1 MNFLEMENKEIHDTS
16 NSQSHPNGELGG
28 TSSYINLY
36 KQYHE
41 QIKAHSATVMNEQRD
56 ASFDMFERLGFPT
69 SKLENYKYT
78 DLTEPLSADYGLNIN
93 RINIPVNPYEV
104 FKCDVPGIH
113 SYLYFVLND
122 GFYPVNDDRNE
133 ALPENVIIC
142 SLKEACEK
150 YPELVAK
157 YYAKLSSTKNDG
169 LVAFNGAFAQDGFF
183 MYVPQNVQLD
193 RPVQLIN
200 IMRSD
205 VDLMANSHNLIVLE
219 KNAKAQLLVCD
230 HTMDD
235 VRFIT
240 NRVTEVFVDE
250 YATYEHYK
258 LENTHNKTTNL
269 ATLLIDQKQSSNVLG
284 NIITLHNGITRNSI
298 EIGINGEHCETTL
311 CGMVVADKNQQVDNF
326 STILHNKPNCQSTEL
341 FKYVLDDTAK
351 GGFTGQLY
359 VARDAQ
365 KTQAFQTNKNILLN
379 RTAKM
384 RTKPQLEIYADD
396 VKCSHGAT
404 IGQLDESAMFY
415 MRQRGIPEKE
425 ARLLL
430 MFAFTADVI
439 ENIRIDAL
447 KDRMKML
454 VEKRLRGEL
463 SKCEGCVICQ

>member
-1 MNFLEMENKEIHDTS
+1 MKEINNKANF
-16 NSQSHPNGELGG
+16 NSSLVGRLGG
-28 TSSYINLY
+28 AEYINLY

-41 QIKAHSATVMNEQRD
+41 TIKKHSSSLMNAGRD
-56 ASFDMFERLGFPT
+56 ASFALFEKLGFPT
-69 SKLENYKYT
+69 TKLEKYKYT
-78 DLTEPLSADYGLNIN
+78 DLTDALSYDYGLNIN
-93 RINIPVNPYEV
+93 RLSIPVNPYQV
-104 FKCDVPGIH
+104 FKCDVPGIQ

-122 GFYPVNDDRNE
+122 GFYPVNDKRNDD
-133 ALPENVIIC
+133 LPESVIVC
-142 SLKEACEK
+142 SLREASEK
-150 YPELVAK
+150 YPALVEK
-157 YYAKLSSTKNDG
+157 YYGKLTATKNDG

-183 MYVPQNVQLD
+183 MYVPENVQLD

-205 VDLMANSHNLIVLE
+205 VDFMANSHNLIILE

-235 VRFIT
+235 VRFVT

-269 ATLLIDQKQSSNVLG
+269 STLLIDQKASSNVLG
-284 NIITLHNGITRNSI
+284 NIITLHNGVTRNTI

-311 CGMVVADKNQQVDNF
+311 CGMVVGDKNQQVDNYT
-326 STILHNKPNCQSTEL
+326 SIRHNKPNCHSTEL
-341 FKYVLDDTAK
+341 FKYVLDDVSK
-351 GGFTGQLY
+351 GGFTGELY

-365 KTQAFQTNKNILLN
+365 KTQAYQTNKNILLN

-439 ENIRIDAL
+439 DYIRIDAL
-447 KDRMKML
+447 QDRMKML

>member
-1 MNFLEMENKEIHDTS
+1 MEK
-16 NSQSHPNGELGG
+16 Q
-28 TSSYINLY
+28 YINLY

-41 QIKAHSATVMNEQRD
+41 TIKKHSSLLMNAGRD
-56 ASFDMFERLGFPT
+56 ASFALFEKLGFPT
-69 SKLENYKYT
+69 TKLEKYKYT
-78 DLTEPLSADYGLNIN
+78 DLTDALSYDYGLNIN
-93 RINIPVNPYEV
+93 RLSIPVNPYQV
-104 FKCDVPGIH
+104 FKCDVPGIQ

-122 GFYPVNDDRNE
+122 GFYPVNDKRNDD
-133 ALPENVIIC
+133 LPENVIIC
-142 SLKEACEK
+142 SLREASEK
-150 YPELVAK
+150 YPALVEK
-157 YYAKLSSTKNDG
+157 YYGKLTATKNDG

-183 MYVPQNVQLD
+183 MYVPENVQLD

-205 VDLMANSHNLIVLE
+205 VDFMANSHNLIILE

-235 VRFIT
+235 VRFVT

-269 ATLLIDQKQSSNVLG
+269 STLLIDQKASSNVLG
-284 NIITLHNGITRNSI
+284 NIITLHNGVTRNTI

-311 CGMVVADKNQQVDNF
+311 CGMVVGDKNQQVDNYT
-326 STILHNKPNCQSTEL
+326 SIRHNKPNCHSTEL
-341 FKYVLDDTAK
+341 FKYVLDDVSK
-351 GGFTGQLY
+351 GGFTGELY

-365 KTQAFQTNKNILLN
+365 KTQAYQTNKNILLN

-439 ENIRIDAL
+439 DYIRIDAL
-447 KDRMKML
+447 QDRMKML

>member
-1 MNFLEMENKEIHDTS
+1 MKEINNKANF
-16 NSQSHPNGELGG
+16 NSSLVGRLGG
-28 TSSYINLY
+28 AEYINLY

-41 QIKAHSATVMNEQRD
+41 TIKKHSSSLMNAGRD
-56 ASFDMFERLGFPT
+56 ASFALFEKLGFPT
-69 SKLENYKYT
+69 TKLEKYKYT
-78 DLTEPLSADYGLNIN
+78 DLTDALSYDYGLNIN
-93 RINIPVNPYEV
+93 RLSIPVNPYQV
-104 FKCDVPGIH
+104 FKCDVPGIQ

-122 GFYPVNDDRNE
+122 GFYPVNDKRNDD
-133 ALPENVIIC
+133 LPENVIIC
-142 SLKEACEK
+142 SLREASEK
-150 YPELVAK
+150 YPALVEK
-157 YYAKLSSTKNDG
+157 YYGKLTAGQKDG

-183 MYVPQNVQLD
+183 MYVPENVQLD

-205 VDLMANSHNLIVLE
+205 VDFMANSHNLIILE

-235 VRFIT
+235 VRFVT

-269 ATLLIDQKQSSNVLG
+269 STLLIDQKASSNVLG
-284 NIITLHNGITRNSI
+284 NIITLHNGVTRNTI

-311 CGMVVADKNQQVDNF
+311 CGMVVGDKNQQVDNYT
-326 STILHNKPNCQSTEL
+326 SIRHNKPNCHSTEL
-341 FKYVLDDTAK
+341 FKYVLDDVSK
-351 GGFTGQLY
+351 GGFTGELY

-365 KTQAFQTNKNILLN
+365 KTQAYQTNKNILLN

-439 ENIRIDAL
+439 DYIRIDAL
-447 KDRMKML
+447 QDRMKML